1 VNIFIKLKVNMEKVK
16 EILKYI
22 LGIVTAIIGIL
33 IFKKINDSDKIEN
46 ANIKIETKEEIL
58 TKEEAKVDTEID
70 KKEKEL
76 EKIKTEGVQDLTD
89 DQKVDYWK
97 RNL

>member
-1 VNIFIKLKVNMEKVK
+1 MEKVK

-97 RNL
+97 RNLWKR

>member
-1 VNIFIKLKVNMEKVK
+1 MNIFIKLKVNMEKVK

>member
-1 VNIFIKLKVNMEKVK
+1 MEKVK